1 MSILADYGCNEQ
13 TYIDQ
18 AKHLESARPRGCLL
32 CGGNGCLIGHGYY
45 LRKAKGTDQAY
56 LIWIKRWFC
65 KNCHRTL
72 SVIPNFLLPY
82 RHYLVRVVQAVVV
95 AFYESQQRWK
105 RVTENCAKNGTP
117 GLRTMQRWCKALA
130 RYAPT

>member
-13 TYIDQ
+13 TYLDQ
-18 AKHLESARPRGCLL
+18 AKHRESVCPAGCPN
-32 CGGNGCLIGHGYY
+32 CGGEGCLIGHGYY
-45 LRKAKGTDQAY
+45 QRKAKGADQAY

-65 KNCHRTL
+65 KNCRRTL
-72 SVIPNFLLPY
+72 SVIPNFLLPH
-82 RHYLVRVVQAVVV
+82 RQYLVRIVQAVVA
-95 AFYESQQRWK
+95 AFYESLQSWE

>member
-1 MSILADYGCNEQ
+1 MSILADYGCDKQ

-18 AKHLESARPRGCLL
+18 AKHKESARPPGCLL

-45 LRKAKGTDQAY
+45 RRKAKGADQAY
-56 LIWIKRWFC
+56 FIWIKRWFC

-72 SVIPNFLLPY
+72 SMIPNFLLPY
-82 RHYLVRVVQAVVV
+82 RHYLVQVVQAVV
-95 AFYESQQRWK
+95 ATFYENEQSWK
-105 RVTENCAKNGTP
+105 RVTASCAQDGTP

-130 RYAPT
+130 GYTPT